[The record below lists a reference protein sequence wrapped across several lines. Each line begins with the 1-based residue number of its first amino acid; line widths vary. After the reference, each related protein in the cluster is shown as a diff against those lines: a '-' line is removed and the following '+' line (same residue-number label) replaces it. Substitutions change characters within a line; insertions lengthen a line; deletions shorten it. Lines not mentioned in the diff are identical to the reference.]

1 MNNADYRALEPGVV
15 ANITSLK
22 YPVGGV
28 SSFFAS
34 SSFLYTLLF
43 SAIVVSAGGMII
55 YGAILRLVPSASSE
69 AKSREIFWRVLK
81 GVVGTFSFALIF
93 LTFNR
98 DLLRG
103 DIDFSVLGVG
113 AKNMISSISGAPSSS
128 NSTSASCPSADS
140 LKQTLSGGGDV
151 CAGARCSALS
161 GCRFRDYLSIIKSE
175 SEKQGVDYK
184 LAIVIMCKEST
195 GKRDA
200 TNDNRDGTYD
210 CGLMQINQ
218 RGPCTPDSFIPE
230 KNIAEGVRLIKEKT
244 GPSTSRNYPGAPQLG
259 NLFAAYNCCA
269 RGAAPYEAS
278 VDCTTGSGWPSTLPK
293 WACPINPG
301 SGPSNMCTVRSYA
314 CDLNACYKDS
324 SLEGL

>member
-113 AKNMISSISGAPSSS
+113 AKNMI
-128 NSTSASCPSADS
+128 
-140 LKQTLSGGGDV
+140 
-151 CAGARCSALS
+151 
-161 GCRFRDYLSIIKSE
+161 
-175 SEKQGVDYK
+175 
-184 LAIVIMCKEST
+184 
-195 GKRDA
+195 
-200 TNDNRDGTYD
+200 
-210 CGLMQINQ
+210 
-218 RGPCTPDSFIPE
+218 
-230 KNIAEGVRLIKEKT
+230 
-244 GPSTSRNYPGAPQLG
+244 
-259 NLFAAYNCCA
+259 
-269 RGAAPYEAS
+269 
-278 VDCTTGSGWPSTLPK
+278 
-293 WACPINPG
+293 
-301 SGPSNMCTVRSYA
+301 
-314 CDLNACYKDS
+314 
-324 SLEGL
+324 